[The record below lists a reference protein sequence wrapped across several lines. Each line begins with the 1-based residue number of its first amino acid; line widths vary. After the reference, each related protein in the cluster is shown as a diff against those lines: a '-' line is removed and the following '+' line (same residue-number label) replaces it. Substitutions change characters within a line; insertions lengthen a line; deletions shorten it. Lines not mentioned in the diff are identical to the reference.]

1 MRLPRRSDYLS
12 GRPRSANNSLAQT
25 IVTMTRRFILSLP
38 ILLAGI
44 AAGPAACQGT
54 NTQPP
59 KLVVFITVDA
69 MRADYLSR
77 FAPQLTGGLGRLYNG
92 GAVFTNGFQDHA
104 ITETAPGHSAIMSG
118 RYPVHTGI
126 SANTAGVND
135 TTVGLIDAT
144 GLGAS
149 PFRFRGTTLTDW
161 LIAKDPRTRILSV
174 SRKDRA
180 AILPIGRSKQPVF
193 WYGSNGVFTT
203 STYYGSTLPEWVRAF
218 NARKLPA
225 TYAGKAWQLLL
236 ADSAYSEPDSVP
248 TESNGINFTFPHVES
263 SSPDTAALLLGE
275 FPWMDALTLDFAMTG
290 VNALSLGTGPQTD
303 LLSISLST
311 TDAIGHRYGPDSR
324 EVHDQILRLDRA
336 LGVFLDSLYRIRNP
350 GEVVVALT
358 ADHGL
363 TPFPEVH
370 AHDPNAGA
378 VRVNPRPVL
387 QQLSNSLAAAGVPGY
402 GLSFVAGAYTGN
414 GFSFDGGVLDLD
426 QAALSKARVNR
437 DSLVRSVRAAF
448 LKVPGVARADRI
460 SELAKADTVS
470 DRIGRRWLHMY
481 SDEEKASLVVTL
493 APFNYWL
500 SGWIAQHGSPND
512 IDAHVP
518 IIFYGSGVKP
528 GRYGEFAGVVDMA
541 PTLAAIVHV
550 TPLEKL
556 DGHVLQNA
564 IR

>member
-1 MRLPRRSDYLS
+1 MQP
-12 GRPRSANNSLAQT
+12 
-25 IVTMTRRFILSLP
+25 IVKMTRPFALWLAILF
-38 ILLAGI
+38 AGL
-44 AAGPAACQGT
+44 AAGPAACQAT
-54 NTQPP
+54 NPHQP

-69 MRADYLSR
+69 MRADYLTR

-104 ITETAPGHSAIMSG
+104 ITETAPGHSVMMSG

-126 SANTAGVND
+126 STNIAGVND
-135 TTVGLIDAT
+135 TTVSLVDAT

-161 LIAKDPRTRILSV
+161 LIAKDPRTRVLSV

-193 WYGSNGVFTT
+193 WYAANGIFTT
-203 STYYGSTLPEWVRAF
+203 STYYGSSLPEWVRAF
-218 NARKLPA
+218 NARKLP
-225 TYAGKAWQLLL
+225 TSYAGKVWQPLLP
-236 ADSAYSEPDSVP
+236 DSAYSEPDSVP
-248 TESNGINFTFPHVES
+248 IESNGIGFTFPHAES
-263 SSPDTAALLLGE
+263 SSPDTAARLLGD
-275 FPWMDALTLDFAMTG
+275 FPWMDELTLDFAMTG
-290 VNALSLGTGPQTD
+290 VNALNLGAGPQTD
-303 LLSISLST
+303 LLSVSLST

-336 LGVFLDSLYRIRNP
+336 LGVFLDSLYRIRKP
-350 GEVVVALT
+350 SDIVVALT

-370 AHDPNAGA
+370 AHDPNTGA
-378 VRVNPRPVL
+378 IRVDPRPML
-387 QQLSNSLAAAGVPGY
+387 QQLSNSLSAAGVPGY
-402 GLSFVAGAYTGN
+402 GLNFIAGVYTGN
-414 GFSFDGGVLDLD
+414 GFYFDSGVLELD
-426 QAALSKARVNR
+426 RAALSKAGVNR
-437 DSLVRSVRAAF
+437 DSLVRAVRAAF

-460 SELAKADTVS
+460 SDLARGDTVN
-470 DRIGRRWLHMY
+470 DRIGRRWLHMF
-481 SDEEKASLVVTL
+481 SDDDKAALVVTL

-528 GRYGEFAGVVDMA
+528 GRYDEFAAVVDMA

-550 TPLEKL
+550 TPQERI
-556 DGHVLQNA
+556 DGHVLQHA
-564 IR
+564 VR

>member
-1 MRLPRRSDYLS
+1 M
-12 GRPRSANNSLAQT
+12 
-25 IVTMTRRFILSLP
+25 IRRFAVSLP
-38 ILLAGI
+38 ILFAGILAGS
-44 AAGPAACQGT
+44 AGCQGT
-54 NTQPP
+54 DAKPP

-69 MRADYLSR
+69 MRSDYLSR

-135 TTVGLIDAT
+135 TTVSLVDAS

-193 WYGSNGVFTT
+193 WYAANGIFTT
-203 STYYGSTLPEWVRAF
+203 STYYGSSLPEWVRVF

-225 TYAGKAWQLLL
+225 SYAGKAWQLLL
-236 ADSAYSEPDSVP
+236 PDSAYSEPDSVP
-248 TESNGINFTFPHVES
+248 IESNGINFTFPHVES
-263 SSPDTAALLLGE
+263 SSPDTAARLLSE
-275 FPWMDALTLDFAMTG
+275 FPWMDELTLDFAMTG
-290 VNALSLGTGPQTD
+290 VNALNLGAGPQTD
-303 LLSISLST
+303 LLSVSLST

-324 EVHDQILRLDRA
+324 ELHDQILRLDRA

-350 GEVVVALT
+350 SDIVVALT

-363 TPFPEVH
+363 TPYPEVH
-370 AHDPNAGA
+370 AHDPNSGA
-378 VRVNPRPVL
+378 IRVNPRPLL
-387 QQLSNSLAAAGVPGY
+387 QQLSNSLSAAGVQGH
-402 GLSFVAGAYTGN
+402 GLNFIAGVYTGN
-414 GFSFDGGVLDLD
+414 GFSFDGGVFELDR
-426 QAALSKARVNR
+426 AALSGARINR
-437 DSLVRSVRAAF
+437 DSLVRAVRAAF

-460 SELAKADTVS
+460 SELAKADTVN
-470 DRIGRRWLHMY
+470 DRIARRWLHMF
-481 SDEEKASLVVTL
+481 SDEDRAALVVTL
-493 APFNYWL
+493 APFNYWN

-528 GRYGEFAGVVDMA
+528 GRYDEFAGVVDMA

-550 TPLEKL
+550 TPQEKL
-556 DGHVLQNA
+556 DGHVLQHA
-564 IR
+564 VR